1 MVAIAGLVGLRPA
14 PERAA
19 TVTAPPYDVVKR
31 GTPLEQLL
39 QERPESVYHVVLGE
53 DPAAAVARLE
63 ATGALIDDP
72 EPCYYVYEQRWDG
85 GSRIGF
91 FAAVAVSDYAQ
102 GEIIRHEKTFD
113 DKVQGRIALAR
124 ATGLNTGPVFL
135 LTRAALAQTC
145 ATVMAGAPTYHFTS
159 DFAAAT
165 DLHGIENRVWRVP
178 AESVSG
184 TTLAAA
190 VADLPLYI
198 ADGHHRYH
206 AALRGGQTHALAYIT
221 DGAGILA
228 YNRVI
233 NGVQPFAAIAPQLD
247 LQPTERFATP
257 PKHHFALYSGGKSY
271 LLPAQRVPD
280 DVVGRLDCSILER
293 ELYPTLGLSHEMIMD
308 PAHFDYYAEYELPT
322 MRARVDA
329 DDYDLAVALAPVEIE
344 ELMAVAD
351 AGLRDP
357 EIVMPEKSTFFA
369 PKILTGLLFY
379 RFATR

>member
-19 TVTAPPYDVVKR
+19 TVTAPPYDVVKS
-31 GTPLEQLL
+31 GTSLERLL
-39 QERPESVYHVVLGE
+39 RERSDSIYHVVLGE
-53 DPAAAVARLE
+53 DPAGAVARLE
-63 ATGALIDDP
+63 GAGALINDT

-85 GSRIGF
+85 GSRTGF

-124 ATGLNTGPVFL
+124 QTGLNTGPIFL
-135 LTRAALAQTC
+135 LTRAVLAQTY
-145 ATVMAGAPTYHFTS
+145 AAVTAGAPTYHFTS
-159 DFAAAT
+159 DFVAAT

-178 AESVSG
+178 AASAAG
-184 TTLAAA
+184 AALAAA

-221 DGAGILA
+221 DGAEILA
-228 YNRVI
+228 YDRVI
-233 NGVQPFAAIAPQLD
+233 NGVRSFAAVAPQLD

-271 LLPAQRVPD
+271 LLPARQVPE

-293 ELYPTLGLSHEMIMD
+293 ELYPQLGLSHAMIMD
-308 PAHFDYYAEYELPT
+308 PAHFDYYPEYDLAT
-322 MRARVDA
+322 MRERVDA
-329 DDYDLAVALAPVEIE
+329 GDYDLAVALAPVDIA

-351 AGLRDP
+351 AGLGDP

-369 PKILTGLLFY
+369 PKILTGLMLY